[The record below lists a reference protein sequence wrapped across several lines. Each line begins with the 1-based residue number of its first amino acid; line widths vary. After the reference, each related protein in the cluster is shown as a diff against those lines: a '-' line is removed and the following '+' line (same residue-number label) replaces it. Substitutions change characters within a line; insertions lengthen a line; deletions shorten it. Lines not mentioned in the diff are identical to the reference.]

1 MLLLIF
7 LLDNMMIKIYE
18 FLVLFSVGGIL
29 TLITVLLVDMLS
41 IYLMSKHK
49 YGELPYKIDKF
60 IVNHS
65 SWLYVACNIIYIIYL
80 IKMFVFI

>member
-1 MLLLIF
+1 MAT
-7 LLDNMMIKIYE
+7 KIYE

-29 TLITVLLVDMLS
+29 IFISTVLADMVS
-41 IYLMSKHK
+41 IWLMSKHK
-49 YGELPYKIDKF
+49 YGELPWKIDKF

-65 SWLYVACNIIYIIYL
+65 SWIYVACNIIYIIYL